1 MGQFVRSA
9 LLKAAV
15 FILPLLWG
23 TSAFGQAT
31 LQASSTSSTVNR
43 TGHTELV
50 GDVTLTVVSGTTAAG
65 TVEIIYGRPLT
76 NTVISSNSAA
86 GVTVTGTGGLA
97 GATIAAVL
105 PDGIIVN
112 LPVGATIGA
121 SATLSGVRISVVGV
135 TTPTLSA
142 NISATGNSVVA
153 GQNSTRVV
161 SQIVDT
167 MVVDA
172 TSSTSVT
179 FTNGVLVSAPGAFL
193 FGEGFVRGFSGHTG
207 TLGQTVPTQVIFRVL
222 GLPDNVSITFP
233 AQVAA
238 NSGAKFTTNSG
249 VDESLTNQSTSQ
261 RVTYLFSD
269 ASSSDFE
276 VDNFSVTP
284 GVSVTG
290 PVKSGTFVIQATVGP
305 IGAAKPDT
313 NFPSTAVPRFDEQFL
328 PPVEV
333 PVPTPTRFFFTVPN
347 PTQSESIVVTN
358 SSTGGAS
365 ATLRARREDGSLISG
380 TNLRGEATVNLIA
393 RQTAVFS
400 LTQLFGTAADT
411 NQIGSIEVESQND
424 QILPSSVSVL
434 AGGSITAPSVREST
448 QGFLPFDRR
457 SSTDVPLIAISTSG
471 TAGVNVSFTL
481 RSALGQT
488 LGIASRSLLANGS
501 LRVSLTGL
509 FNMQPGALPLSGY
522 VQLES
527 TSPLRSAIYNNPS
540 QVSDG
545 VSGLLPVARTPMIY
559 PYFAFGA
566 GYNTVVSLINVGASV
581 PARITMT
588 LFRPDGT
595 AISPSAPVVR
605 EIPVA
610 NRMDFDLAALFGT
623 GGSGISTGYI
633 VLTVQPVATNP
644 FAGLPPLIGTVRVST
659 STSSAL
665 TPLVTDPST
674 EFFVTPTTE
683 TAVTYTGLAITND
696 GSSSANVSIE
706 VFAGNGSQLGST
718 TFALPGNSSRIQL
731 LREFIPSSLSHDGG
745 YVRISSPSGLN
756 VIAFRGNFTSTEL
769 IHLPLQKLP

>member
-9 LLKAAV
+9 LLKAAMLV
-15 FILPLLWG
+15 LPLLWG

-31 LQASSTSSTVNR
+31 LQASSTSSTANK

-50 GDVTLTVVSGTTAAG
+50 GDVTLTVVAGTTAAG
-65 TVEIIYGRPLT
+65 TVEFIYGRPLT
-76 NTVISSNSAA
+76 NTVLSSSSAA

-97 GATIAAVL
+97 GASIAAVL

-112 LPVGATIGA
+112 LPAGATIGA

-142 NISATGNSVVA
+142 SISATGNSVVA

-167 MVVDA
+167 MIVDA

-179 FTNGVLVSAPGAFL
+179 FTNGVVVSGLGAFL
-193 FGEGFVRGFSGHTG
+193 FGEGSARSFSGHTG
-207 TLGQTVPTQVIFRVL
+207 ILGQTVPTQVIFRVL

-233 AQVAA
+233 AQAAA
-238 NSGAKFTTNSG
+238 NSGAKFTTSSG
-249 VDESLTNQSTSQ
+249 LDESLTNQSTSP

-269 ASSSDFE
+269 SSSSDFE

-284 GVSVTG
+284 SVSVTG

-305 IGAAKPDT
+305 IGAAKPDSE
-313 NFPSTAVPRFDEQFL
+313 FPSTAVPRFDEQFL
-328 PPVEV
+328 PTVEV

-347 PTQSESIVVTN
+347 PTVNESIVLTN
-358 SSTGGAS
+358 TSTGGA
-365 ATLRARREDGSLISG
+365 AVTLRARREDGSFISG
-380 TNLRGEATVNLIA
+380 TNLRGETTANLIA
-393 RQTAVFS
+393 RQTGVFS

-434 AGGSITAPSVREST
+434 AGGSISSAPVREST
-448 QGFLPFDRR
+448 QGYLPFDRR
-457 SSTDVPLIAISTSG
+457 TSADVPLIAISTSG
-471 TAGVNVSFTL
+471 TAGANVSFTL
-481 RSALGQT
+481 RSSLGQT
-488 LGIASRSLLANGS
+488 VAIAARALVGNGS
-501 LRVSLTGL
+501 LRASLTNL

-522 VQLES
+522 VQIES
-527 TSPLRSAIYNNPS
+527 TSPVRSAIYNNPT
-540 QVSDG
+540 QTSDG
-545 VSGLLPVARTPMIY
+545 VAGLLPVARTPMIY

-581 PARITMT
+581 PARVTMT

-595 AISPSAPVVR
+595 AISPSVPVVR

-610 NRMDFDLAALFGT
+610 NRMDFDLATLFGS

-644 FAGLPPLIGTVRVST
+644 FAGLPPLIGTVRIST

-696 GSSSANVSIE
+696 GSTSVNVSVE
-706 VFAGNGSQLGST
+706 VFGGNGVQLGT
-718 TFALPGNSSRIQL
+718 TSFVLPGNSAKIQL
-731 LREFIPSSLSHDGG
+731 MRELIPASLSHDGG
-745 YVRISSPSGLN
+745 YLRISSPSGLN

-769 IHLPLQKLP
+769 IHLPLQKVQ